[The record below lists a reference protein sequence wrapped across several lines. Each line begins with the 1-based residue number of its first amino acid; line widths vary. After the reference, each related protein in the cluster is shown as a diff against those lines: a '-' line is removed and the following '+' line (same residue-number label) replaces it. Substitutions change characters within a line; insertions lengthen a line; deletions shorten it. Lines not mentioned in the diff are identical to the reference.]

1 MSLEVPA
8 FSALLESANGVEA
21 QPAKVDVAVTNKV
34 AARIQTAFAFSA
46 IGIPLST
53 LVPCTLQDALQ
64 YHQRIRLLMIR
75 QLVNVRSGATTLVP
89 SLWSKSHR

>member
-21 QPAKVDVAVTNKV
+21 QPARVDAAVINKV
-34 AARIQTAFAFSA
+34 PARIQAAFAFSA

-53 LVPCTLQDALQ
+53 LVPCT
-64 YHQRIRLLMIR
+64 
-75 QLVNVRSGATTLVP
+75 P
-89 SLWSKSHR
+89 SCGLK